1 MKNIK
6 RDADG
11 RIYEGTC
18 HCGTVVELGHF
29 TCECYGCGQLY
40 NWAGQMLR
48 PVEEWEEEY

>member
-18 HCGTVVELGHF
+18 HCGPVVELGHF
-29 TCECYGCGQLY
+29 TCECYGCRQLY
-40 NWAGQMLR
+40 NWGGQALR
-48 PVEEWEEEY
+48 PVEEWGEDY